1 MTNMEY
7 DPVFLTTGLLSVK
20 TSLQKP
26 GSFEDAWAP
35 GELWFK
41 NVWAGH
47 VSDQKSLGPKYCY
60 HFFLAKLDNSKKIF
74 GS

>member
-7 DPVFLTTGLLSVK
+7 DPVYLTTGLLSVK

-35 GELWFK
+35 GKLWFK
-41 NVWAGH
+41 NFGPAIFLIKRVWAQNI
-47 VSDQKSLGPKYCY
+47 VTI
-60 HFFLAKLDNSKKIF
+60 FLAKLDNSKKIF